1 MSQGS
6 PVVTLQRLIL
16 AGVILALGGLLAW
29 FDWQSGSR
37 SAIDPDAR
45 AEEPGHVV
53 ENATLTLYNEQ
64 GNRHQRIAV
73 KQLTHTPQRQ
83 TTQLESPRALLV
95 DSQQREWHAQAQQG
109 VIDNQGEHLVLH
121 GDVRLQEP
129 QETWQLT
136 TQRLEYHSAEA
147 HAFSNSPVTLE
158 QPPQSMQAQRM
169 DLWLNEDRLQLGGQV
184 RGYHPTET
192 PP

>member
-1 MSQGS
+1 MSQS
-6 PVVTLQRLIL
+6 SSVVTLQRLIL
-16 AGVILALGGLLAW
+16 AAIILALGGLLAW
-29 FDWQSGSR
+29 FDWQSDSR
-37 SAIDPDAR
+37 QTIDPDAR

-53 ENATLTLYNEQ
+53 ENAVLTLYNEQ
-64 GNRHQRIAV
+64 GDRHQRIAV

-83 TTQLESPRALLV
+83 ATQLESPRALLV
-95 DSQQREWHAQAQQG
+95 DSQQREWHARAQQG
-109 VIDNQGEHLVLH
+109 HIDNQGEHLVLR

-136 TQRLEYHSAEA
+136 TQRLDYHSTDA

-169 DLWLNEDRLQLGGQV
+169 DLWLNEDRLQLSGQV
-184 RGYHPTET
+184 RGFHPTELA
-192 PP
+192 P

>member
-1 MSQGS
+1 MSAAS
-6 PVVTLQRLIL
+6 RVITLQRLIL
-16 AGVILALGGLLAW
+16 AGLILALGGLLAW
-29 FDWQSGSR
+29 FDWQSGSPQTID
-37 SAIDPDAR
+37 SAAR

-53 ENATLTLYNEQ
+53 ENAVLTLYDEQ

-73 KQLTHTPQRQ
+73 EQLTHTPQHQ

-95 DSQQREWHAQAQQG
+95 DNQQREWHARAQQG
-109 VIDNQGEHLVLH
+109 YIDSQGEQLVLR
-121 GDVRLQEP
+121 GDVLLQEP
-129 QETWQLT
+129 QNNWQLT
-136 TQRLEYHSAEA
+136 TQRLDYHSAEA
-147 HAFSNSPVTLE
+147 HAFTNHPVKLE

-192 PP
+192 AP